1 MKKLLIANRGEIAV
15 RVIRAAMELDIDTVA
30 VYSDVDQQAHHVGIA
45 TEAINIGPPQATQ
58 SYLNIDA
65 IIDAAKTANADAIHP
80 GYGFLSENAAFAERC
95 LTEGIQF
102 VGPGADAI
110 ALMGNKAAARE
121 TAIAAGV
128 PVVPGTCGGVGSFDE
143 AKTAATQIGFP
154 LLIKAAAGG
163 GGRGIRIVNTADE
176 LANQMTQAQA
186 EAGAAFGDDT
196 VYLEKYIDPV
206 RHIEVQIFGNGDTA
220 VHLYERECSLQRRRQ
235 KLIEEAPAPNL
246 PEPLRR
252 DLCQAATA
260 LSTAVGYEGAGTVE
274 FLVDLRR
281 DEFYFIEMNTRIQVE
296 HPVTELICGLDL
308 VREQLRKTGGLGS
321 TFSQAA
327 IDPRGAAIE
336 MRINAE
342 DPDNN
347 FFPSPGVIT
356 DLELPLGPGVRISTA
371 VKAGSEVS
379 PYYDSLIAK
388 IIVWDSDR
396 PSTLARA
403 KRAMRELRIEG
414 VKTTAP
420 LILELLSTPQVTDGE
435 YDTGFVERWLAGRQE
450 GPIS

>member
-1 MKKLLIANRGEIAV
+1 
-15 RVIRAAMELDIDTVA
+15 
-30 VYSDVDQQAHHVGIA
+30 
-45 TEAINIGPPQATQ
+45 
-58 SYLNIDA
+58 
-65 IIDAAKTANADAIHP
+65 
-80 GYGFLSENAAFAERC
+80 
-95 LTEGIQF
+95 
-102 VGPGADAI
+102 
-110 ALMGNKAAARE
+110 
-121 TAIAAGV
+121 
-128 PVVPGTCGGVGSFDE
+128 
-143 AKTAATQIGFP
+143 
-154 LLIKAAAGG
+154 
-163 GGRGIRIVNTADE
+163 
-176 LANQMTQAQA
+176 
-186 EAGAAFGDDT
+186 
-196 VYLEKYIDPV
+196 
-206 RHIEVQIFGNGDTA
+206 
-220 VHLYERECSLQRRRQ
+220 
-235 KLIEEAPAPNL
+235 
-246 PEPLRR
+246 
-252 DLCQAATA
+252 
-260 LSTAVGYEGAGTVE
+260 